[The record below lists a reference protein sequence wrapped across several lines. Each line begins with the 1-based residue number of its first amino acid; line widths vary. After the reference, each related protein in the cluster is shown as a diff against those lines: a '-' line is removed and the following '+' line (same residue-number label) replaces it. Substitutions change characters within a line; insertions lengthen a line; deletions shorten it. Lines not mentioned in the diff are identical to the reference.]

1 MIFEMSQVLTEKVWP
16 PYEIQIITT
25 VDSVTR
31 LRWGLI
37 SVFNVPT
44 PHRGEREESQQT
56 FNLPPCHLLTLLLAE
71 SDVIRLSVPR
81 GGGSW
86 SVL

>member
-16 PYEIQIITT
+16 PYEIQVITT

-44 PHRGEREESQQT
+44 PHRGERGVSTDFQ
-56 FNLPPCHLLTLLLAE
+56 FAALPFINFA
-71 SDVIRLSVPR
+71 V
-81 GGGSW
+81 G
-86 SVL
+86 